1 MGTPSSFRD
10 ALGPCLSLGFSFTM
24 QTADLQAVISF
35 FIGQISGMHDVLAL
49 EDQKQQGQIG
59 FSVLQVLQF

>member
-1 MGTPSSFRD
+1 
-10 ALGPCLSLGFSFTM
+10 M